1 MFKKLQ
7 SSKQLNPEGF
17 GLGLVICQKICQQL
31 DSIIHVE
38 SKEKEGSTFHFTLQ
52 LETRVK
58 EADAMSDVD
67 ELDERHVE
75 EIDFS
80 GQYLNENMNP
90 IKKIENMGSSN
101 LPKKD
106 PRKYGAAAK

>member
-1 MFKKLQ
+1 
-7 SSKQLNPEGF
+7 
-17 GLGLVICQKICQQL
+17 
-31 DSIIHVE
+31 
-38 SKEKEGSTFHFTLQ
+38 
-52 LETRVK
+52 
-58 EADAMSDVD
+58 MSDVD

-106 PRKYGAAAK
+106 PRKYGAAAKNQFDQFQQQSNEQAFPAFKQAPQLMSKANPKA